1 MKVSDN
7 YIVWGGEK
15 GGEKYD
21 YAAKALGNGRS
32 WRIDVYE
39 GTQPFDRC
47 IGTIYGIKDVA
58 TMPNIMILDELK
70 SKFNIVAEESIHL
83 EDRRFISEYI
93 VYLDEDGD
101 EEDRVSIGRIPRLF
115 GGPGFYYSHEAL
127 QHALGLAIDILAED
141 YPDMSFVCKDDYTL
155 QCKLRDECFY
165 VKIFTTDKEEWDNAN
180 RNVYQVIKEI

>member
-1 MKVSDN
+1 MKVSEN

-15 GGEKYD
+15 GSEKYD
-21 YAAKALGNGRS
+21 YAAKALNNGHS
-32 WRIDVYE
+32 WRVDVYE

-58 TMPNIMILDELK
+58 TMPNIMTLDELK
-70 SKFNIVAEESIHL
+70 SEFNIVTGSIHL
-83 EDRRFISEYI
+83 EDRRFINEYI

-101 EEDRVSIGRIPRLF
+101 EEERVTIGRIPRLF

-141 YPDMSFVCKDDYTL
+141 YTDMCFVCKDDYTL
-155 QCKLRDECFY
+155 KCKVQDERFC
-165 VKIFTTDKEEWDNAN
+165 VKILTTDREEWDNAN
-180 RNVYQVIKEI
+180 RNVYQAIKEI